1 MIYESNIV
9 KKNVVENDPTEKG
22 ERALLNFGHT
32 LGHAIEKYM
41 NFEFLHGECVLIGCA
56 LASIISYKKGNI
68 TQAEL
73 RDILHSMKPYHVP
86 KLPADADFATIVS
99 YTRNDKKAIGGQI
112 KFILLETI
120 GHAYID
126 MDVSEDDMLL
136 ALKELQERYQ
146 DEY

>member
-1 MIYESNIV
+1 M
-9 KKNVVENDPTEKG
+9 
-22 ERALLNFGHT
+22 
-32 LGHAIEKYM
+32 
-41 NFEFLHGECVLIGCA
+41 LIGCA

-99 YTRNDKKAIGGQI
+99 YTRNDKKATAGKI